1 MRQVSPEL
9 HSIHP
14 SELRA
19 GREAWKSHSHSSRG
33 LCGHR
38 LHRPGPRVTVFP
50 RALRVGRRGVR
61 ALSSFWLEWGDQV
74 RRGCPIC
81 TPGCRAALTASRGL
95 WVSGGGAPT
104 LSVPASWPWL
114 GRLYEQ
120 PALPLPRSL
129 LWSQRQGF
137 IAPRGQR
144 LCGSPSALAA
154 LFLGLGR
161 PSALQKAS
169 PSVVFLVLAEG
180 SSGACGGRAP
190 GVPETFP
197 AFGAESPWDWSTR
210 VKFWAEA
217 SGFNS
222 IISCR

>member
-1 MRQVSPEL
+1 MWTSASPSRAQSHCFSQGSEGGPKGCACTFFLLAGVGGSGEKRLPHL
-9 HSIHP
+9 HP
-14 SELRA
+14 WLQ
-19 GREAWKSHSHSSRG
+19 SRPDSLSGPVG
-33 LCGHR
+33 LG
-38 LHRPGPRVTVFP
+38 
-50 RALRVGRRGVR
+50 
-61 ALSSFWLEWGDQV
+61 
-74 RRGCPIC
+74 
-81 TPGCRAALTASRGL
+81 
-95 WVSGGGAPT
+95 GGGAPT

>member
-95 WVSGGGAPT
+95 WVSGGGGHP
-104 LSVPASWPWL
+104 PF
-114 GRLYEQ
+114 Q
-120 PALPLPRSL
+120 C
-129 LWSQRQGF
+129 QH
-137 IAPRGQR
+137 
-144 LCGSPSALAA
+144 
-154 LFLGLGR
+154 LGLGSAASTSSQR
-161 PSALQKAS
+161 CPCQEVFCGPSAKDL
-169 PSVVFLVLAEG
+169 
-180 SSGACGGRAP
+180 
-190 GVPETFP
+190 
-197 AFGAESPWDWSTR
+197 
-210 VKFWAEA
+210 
-217 SGFNS
+217 
-222 IISCR
+222 